1 MKIINQLVIVISL
14 LLSVQNFAQVP
25 CDPETAQWDSNCD
38 QANSGLGRP
47 VPIDDYAGILII
59 AGVVAAGAIYSKKEK
74 LNFKK

>member
-14 LLSVQNFAQVP
+14 LLSVQNFAQVVP
-25 CDPETAQWDSNCD
+25 CPPEYLDDCEDNQTNT
-38 QANSGLGRP
+38 GLGRP

-59 AGVVAAGAIYSKKEK
+59 AGVVAAGAMYSKKEK